1 MADENEALKGKH
13 TISKERIREL
23 ESELDGVKNKLVEG
37 SALESGNLVL
47 DVGSMVQKLQQ
58 YSINYAGE
66 LASLRVENE
75 ELRDTLGKENER
87 FEEIS
92 AEYYN
97 RVSQM
102 NKQIERL
109 NSAVDV
115 NEQNSSEI
123 LRKCQA
129 YEDEITTIQNEAE
142 KKERDHMRV
151 V

>member
-1 MADENEALKGKH
+1 M
-13 TISKERIREL
+13 
-23 ESELDGVKNKLVEG
+23 
-37 SALESGNLVL
+37 
-47 DVGSMVQKLQQ
+47 
-58 YSINYAGE
+58 
-66 LASLRVENE
+66 ENE
-75 ELRDTLGKENER
+75 ELRETLGKENER

-129 YEDEITTIQNEAE
+129 YEDEIATIQNDAD